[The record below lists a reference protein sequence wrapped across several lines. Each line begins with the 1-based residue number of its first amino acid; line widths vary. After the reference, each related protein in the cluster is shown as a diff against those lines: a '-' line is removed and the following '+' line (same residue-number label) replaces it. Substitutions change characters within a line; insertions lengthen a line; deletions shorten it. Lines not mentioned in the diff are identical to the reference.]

1 MMQLICF
8 SEDRT
13 LAAELHTSLHHH
25 SPAITV
31 FPASALSEAVRQQ
44 VQRISPDMIV
54 LELTSGLGNAYML
67 FYLRAE
73 QATRATPILVLTDET
88 TTAHYASILGAD
100 AVLMLPTTKGQ
111 LGQTVS
117 RLLRLPAA
125 IEIGATL
132 PIARPAQRAHLK

>member
-13 LAAELHTSLHHH
+13 LAAELHASLHHH
-25 SPAITV
+25 SPAIAV
-31 FPASALSEAVRQQ
+31 FTASALSQAVRQQ

-54 LELTSGLGNAYML
+54 LELTSGLGNAHML

-73 QATRATPILVLTDET
+73 QATRSTPILVLTDES
-88 TTAHYASILGAD
+88 TTAHYATILGAD
-100 AVLMLPTTKGQ
+100 AVLMLPTTTGQ
-111 LGQTVS
+111 IGQMIS
-117 RLLRLPAA
+117 RLLKLPAA

-132 PIARPAQRAHLK
+132 PIARATQPVHLK